1 MNEKRDVHRGGLVGP
16 VILIG
21 LGVVFLLNNLGILS
35 WSLWDVIF
43 RLWPV
48 LLIAAGLDILLGR
61 RSAWGS
67 LLALLLTLIVLAGAL
82 WLLGAYA
89 GTERAGVGDEIRQ
102 ALDGATEAE
111 VIIAHSVGTLR
122 VESLLASRV
131 ESANLIEG
139 VLRPGRG
146 ERVRPDFTV
155 AGEKATF
162 ALRSESVTVG
172 PFPGGWGGQRTW
184 DLGLNPNVPLD
195 LEISLGVGESNVDLR
210 GLTVSGLDVDM
221 GIGQTTVTLPE
232 EGHFWA
238 RIDGAIGQTTIRIPE
253 GLAVRVHVDTG
264 LAAHQLPH
272 NYRCWDDV
280 CTSPGYESAEER
292 VDLDVSQAIGNVAIR
307 QIERR

>member
-1 MNEKRDVHRGGLVGP
+1 MDERRDVRRGGLVGP

-67 LLALLLTLIVLAGAL
+67 LLALVLTLIVLAGAL
-82 WLLGAYA
+82 WLFGAYA

-122 VESLLASRV
+122 VESLLASRA

-146 ERVRPDFTV
+146 GRVRPDFTV
-155 AGEKATF
+155 VGQWCEVICSFSIKSS
-162 ALRSESVTVG
+162 LVQYECIES
-172 PFPGGWGGQRTW
+172 
-184 DLGLNPNVPLD
+184 
-195 LEISLGVGESNVDLR
+195 
-210 GLTVSGLDVDM
+210 
-221 GIGQTTVTLPE
+221 
-232 EGHFWA
+232 
-238 RIDGAIGQTTIRIPE
+238 
-253 GLAVRVHVDTG
+253 
-264 LAAHQLPH
+264 
-272 NYRCWDDV
+272 
-280 CTSPGYESAEER
+280 
-292 VDLDVSQAIGNVAIR
+292 
-307 QIERR
+307 